1 MGVAVFWP
9 SSSSSSLTKN
19 ISHQVIDINL
29 KYLYNK
35 KVKCYYTKNL
45 LKTFEFKMAA
55 APEAPPQQL
64 TELESL
70 QLKCNQVTDESLES
84 TRRMK
89 NMCEEAKDCGI
100 KTLVMLDD
108 QGEQL
113 EKFEKG
119 VDQINSDMRL
129 AEEALKSM
137 DLLCGIFPK
146 FWKKSGGFKE
156 DDAIWGDQKAGGGG
170 AAPAPGVEIPS
181 GAFVAKIT
189 NDAREEEMEENM
201 EQVSAMIGNLRNM
214 ANDMGG
220 ELENQNCQLDRI
232 NMKAASDITRVKM
245 ANDKA
250 ASLMK

>member
-1 MGVAVFWP
+1 
-9 SSSSSSLTKN
+9 
-19 ISHQVIDINL
+19 
-29 KYLYNK
+29 
-35 KVKCYYTKNL
+35 
-45 LKTFEFKMAA
+45 MAA
-55 APEAPPQQL
+55 AEGAPVQEPPL

-70 QLKCNQVTDESLES
+70 QLKCNNVTDDSLDS

-89 NMCEEAKDCGI
+89 SMCEEAKDCGI

-113 EKFEKG
+113 EKFETG
-119 VDQINSDMRL
+119 VDGINADMRL
-129 AEEALKSM
+129 AEQALNSM

-146 FWKKSGGFKE
+146 FWKKTGGFKE
-156 DDAIWGDQKAGGGG
+156 DDAVWGEGGQKGPAGG
-170 AAPAPGVEIPS
+170 APPQPGVDIPS

-189 NDAREEEMEENM
+189 NDAREDEMEENM